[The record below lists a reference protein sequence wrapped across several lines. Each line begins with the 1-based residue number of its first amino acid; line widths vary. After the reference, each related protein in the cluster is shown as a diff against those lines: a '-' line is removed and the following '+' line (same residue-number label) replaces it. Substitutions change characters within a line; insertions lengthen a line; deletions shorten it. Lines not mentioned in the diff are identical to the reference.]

1 MSAKVLIHAR
11 HTAKEVSEAV
21 SRAWPDVLFMLYRE
35 KGHDLEEALLAP
47 EESLHTSSS
56 KILALEGTMTGREV
70 DNAFRQAFGV
80 LVEISVESG
89 KSCMHV
95 PLDKAR

>member
-35 KGHDLEEALLAP
+35 RGHGLEESMLGP
-47 EESLHTSSS
+47 EESLSASSS
-56 KILALEGTMTGREV
+56 NTLALEGTMTGGEV
-70 DNAFRQAFGV
+70 NNAFHQAFGV

-95 PLDKAR
+95 PLDRAR

>member
-11 HTAKEVSEAV
+11 HTAKEVSEAI
-21 SRAWPDVLFMLYRE
+21 SRAWPDLLFLLYRE
-35 KGHDLEEALLAP
+35 KKGDVDEAMLAP
-47 EESLHTSSS
+47 TEKLGIGNGSISLD
-56 KILALEGTMTGREV
+56 GTMTGREAS
-70 DNAFRQAFGV
+70 NAFRQAFGV

-89 KSCMHV
+89 KSAMNV

>member
-35 KGHDLEEALLAP
+35 RGNGL
-47 EESLHTSSS
+47 EESLLGPDESLRASSS
-56 KILALEGTMTGREV
+56 NTLALEGAMTGREV
-70 DNAFRQAFGV
+70 NNAFREAFGV

>member
-11 HTAKEVSEAV
+11 HTAKEVSEAI
-21 SRAWPDVLFMLYRE
+21 SRAWPDLLFLLYRE
-35 KGHDLEEALLAP
+35 KNGNVEEAMLAP
-47 EESLHTSSS
+47 TEMLGTSGNNSITLDGS
-56 KILALEGTMTGREV
+56 MTGREAS
-70 DNAFRQAFGV
+70 NAFRQAFGV

-89 KSCMHV
+89 KSSMNV